1 MKKSL
6 FILTIVLSLSIAS
19 AIAGTVTKPADDV
32 DVSGKWSLVADAGGQ
47 SVNIGVEL
55 KQTGSTFTGTT
66 ASEIGNGTIDGGKVT
81 GKTFTATLHADVQ
94 GQAMD
99 FAMSGSI
106 DGDKMT
112 GTFTNAAF
120 GSVPFTAIKSK

>member
-1 MKKSL
+1 MTV
-6 FILTIVLSLSIAS
+6 ILSLSIVTAF
-19 AIAGTVTKPADDV
+19 AGPLAKMSDDV
-32 DVSGKWSLVADAGGQ
+32 DVSGKWSLVADASGQ

-55 KQTGSTFTGTT
+55 KQTGTAFTGTT
-66 ASEIGNGTIDGGKVT
+66 ASDIGNGTIDGGKVT

-99 FAMSGSI
+99 FAMTGSV

-112 GTFTNAAF
+112 GSFTNAAF
-120 GSVPFTAIKSK
+120 GTVPFTATKSK

>member
-1 MKKSL
+1 M
-6 FILTIVLSLSIAS
+6 TIVLSLSIITAF
-19 AIAGTVTKPADDV
+19 AAPMLNRADDV
-32 DVSGKWSLVADAGGQ
+32 NVTGKWSLVADANGQ

-66 ASEIGNGTIDGGKVT
+66 ASEIGNGTMDGGKVT

-94 GQAMD
+94 GQPMD
-99 FAMSGSI
+99 FAMTGSV

-112 GTFTNAAF
+112 GSFTNAAF
-120 GSVPFTAIKSK
+120 GTVPFTATKSK